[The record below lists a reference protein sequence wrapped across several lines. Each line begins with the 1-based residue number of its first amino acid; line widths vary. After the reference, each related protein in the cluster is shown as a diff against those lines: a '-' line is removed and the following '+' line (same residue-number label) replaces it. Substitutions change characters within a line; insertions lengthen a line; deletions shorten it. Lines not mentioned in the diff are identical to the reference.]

1 MRGKR
6 TFSLFSTSHFCLLAK
21 LHINFPKPSPGHEV
35 KLSSK
40 QFQRYIELVVS
51 ELRGNEDQVL
61 ENVVE
66 FLMSSL
72 ERTHTEGLRN
82 CARRKWLHQ
91 IQHAA
96 ETSGVSLEPV
106 YTETF
111 RALTQVCSLRS
122 YKRKLSLLAVCDIQW
137 LHICSGGTHKICLK
151 NLDAAKNNH

>member
-1 MRGKR
+1 MYSLIHR
-6 TFSLFSTSHFCLLAK
+6 TYMGGLQVSLRLINFSPFSVSHLRLLAK
-21 LHINFPKPSPGHEV
+21 LHIQFPKSHPGHEV

-61 ENVVE
+61 DSVVE
-66 FLMSSL
+66 FLMSAL
-72 ERTHTEGLRN
+72 ERSHTEGLRN

-111 RALTQVCSLRS
+111 RALTQVCF
-122 YKRKLSLLAVCDIQW
+122 
-137 LHICSGGTHKICLK
+137 LK
-151 NLDAAKNNH
+151 